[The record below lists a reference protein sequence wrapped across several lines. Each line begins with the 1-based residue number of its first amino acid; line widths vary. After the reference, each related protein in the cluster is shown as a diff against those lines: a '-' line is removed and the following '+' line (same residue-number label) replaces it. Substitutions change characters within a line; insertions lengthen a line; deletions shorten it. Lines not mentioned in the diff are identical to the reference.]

1 MEGGWILVL
10 GAGYWQIPLIKTVQR
25 LGYRAFAIDRN
36 PDADGAAVA
45 DRFEAIDITDAE
57 GAITL
62 GRELKILGAVTDQ
75 TDIPI
80 PTLAKICDVLEL
92 SGPSPETAHNTTNKA
107 RMRLLAAEAGLQNP
121 RYRVVTSVDEALD
134 AIDEDH
140 PNAPGGVGLPCV
152 VKPTDSQASRGVQL
166 IEHRKDLRAAAEEAF
181 GFSREG
187 RILVE
192 EYLVGKEV
200 TVEGCRYMDET
211 HLLGVSTKSHTP
223 PPHIIAMNLDFPA
236 QLPDSTIEEIHRVY
250 DSLVEALKI
259 EAGSI
264 HGELIV
270 TDHGIYLVEMAN
282 RGGGSGTSSHC
293 IPAISGVNL
302 LEANVRYAVGDEQK
316 IIRTKNRAS
325 VLRFLLFPPGK
336 VERIEGVE
344 DASSLTG
351 VVNFVMYI
359 RPGDVLVPPVMDTQ
373 RHGCLITVGDTID
386 KAREVADGV
395 EEMVQVRYDLS

>member
-1 MEGGWILVL
+1 MDGGWVLVL
-10 GAGYWQIPLIKTVQR
+10 GAGYWQIPLIITVQR
-25 LGYRAFAIDRN
+25 LGYRAVAIDRN
-36 PDADGAAVA
+36 PDADGTEVA
-45 DRFEAIDITDAE
+45 DRFETVDITDAE
-57 GAITL
+57 GAIGL
-62 GRELKILGAVTDQ
+62 GKELGIIGAVTDQ

-80 PTLAKICDVLEL
+80 PTLSKICEALNL
-92 SGPSPETAHNTTNKA
+92 PGPSSETAHNTTNKA
-107 RMRLLAAEAGLQNP
+107 RMRLLAAEAGLKNP
-121 RYRVVTSVDEALD
+121 RYRVATSVDEAQR
-134 AIDEDH
+134 AIEEDH
-140 PNAPGGVGLPCV
+140 PDAPGGVGIPCV

-166 IEHRKDLRAAAEEAF
+166 VEHRKELRPAAEEAF
-181 GFSREG
+181 EFSREG

-200 TVEGCRYMDET
+200 TVEGCRYAGET

-236 QLPDSTIEEIHRVY
+236 QLPNSTISEIHQIY
-250 DSLVEALKI
+250 DRLVDALKI

-270 TDHGIYLVEMAN
+270 TDHGIYLIEMAN

-293 IPAISGVNL
+293 IPAISGVDL
-302 LEANVRYAVGDEQK
+302 LEANVRYAVGDERRVV
-316 IIRTKNRAS
+316 RTKDRAS

-336 VERIEGVE
+336 VERIEGVDE
-344 DASSLTG
+344 ASGLDG

-373 RHGCLITVGDTID
+373 RHGCLITVGDNID
-386 KAREVADGV
+386 DARQVADEV
-395 EEMVQVRYDLS
+395 EKLVQVYYEKA